1 VKQRAATGP
10 SHRESIGFHRRQE
23 LGTGWHRLGE
33 KGGGAVVFL
42 FLLGSDHMARRGI
55 LWGLLSAA
63 AFSVGLA
70 EARVAPH
77 AAAKQPTVN
86 PWAFPDTFGET
97 CVVGGSA
104 YVNLSLPGREE
115 KLLHLLEL
123 PRCLHEGASWK
134 EKHGWKLHVKDKKV
148 QRKIRWKEKRVLLA
162 AAKKDRK
169 EAAAA
174 ASARTA
180 FAMPNEIRML
190 PANSPRLSPVCLGL
204 TMVGPSLFGRGVVG
218 AGSGRSSLCSLVP
231 GPGAAAAAPASLLL
245 HRPFGDGLGSSS
257 KIAMD
262 AGKGFGL
269 SAPGG
274 DQGKPGKG
282 KDGKTSGLRGSGPG
296 KVREVEMQFTCNKCE
311 TRQSKKFTRHAYEKG
326 IVIVN
331 CDGCGVKQWVSF
343 LLLLFICFSLRH
355 DRLNPHSF
363 VRDSTF
369 QTLHQSFAV
378 DRSVQ
383 LID

>member
-1 VKQRAATGP
+1 
-10 SHRESIGFHRRQE
+10 
-23 LGTGWHRLGE
+23 
-33 KGGGAVVFL
+33 
-42 FLLGSDHMARRGI
+42 MARRGI
-55 LWGLLSAA
+55 WVLLAA
-63 AFSVGLA
+63 AACSIGLA

-77 AAAKQPTVN
+77 AAAKQHEVT
-86 PWAFPDTFGET
+86 PWDFPDTFGKT

-104 YVNLSLPGREE
+104 YVNLSLPGQEE

-134 EKHGWKLHVKDKKV
+134 EKHGWKLQVKDKKA

-174 ASARTA
+174 ASAKTA
-180 FAMPNEIRML
+180 FAIPNEILIL

-204 TMVGPSLFGRGVVG
+204 TMVGPSLFGRGEVG
-218 AGSGRSSLCSLVP
+218 AGRGRGSPCSLVP
-231 GPGAAAAAPASLLL
+231 GPAAAPASLLL
-245 HRPFGDGLGSSS
+245 PRPFGARLGSGS
-257 KIAMD
+257 KVSMD

-274 DQGKPGKG
+274 DQGKSGKG
-282 KDGKTSGLRGSGPG
+282 KSGKASGLRGSEPG

-331 CDGCGVKQWVSF
+331 CDGCGVKQWVSS
-343 LLLLFICFSLRH
+343 LLLLFIGRALRYH
-355 DRLNPHSF
+355 RLYPHSL
-363 VRDSTF
+363 VRDSIF
-369 QTLHQSFAV
+369 QFLHLPFV
-378 DRSVQ
+378 GRSV
-383 LID
+383 